1 MEYDIGDELIAV
13 RLCYWDHTILTSQAR
28 DFAVDQLVCG
38 MWGVY
43 HKTKPKDSV
52 YAIAIKGNGAYKV
65 LVTHPNCAGAKIND
79 CAYGEP
85 KQKKEL
91 MNVRL
96 VSDETLIPGWYIRS
110 NPEYVHWVATRP
122 IVAGDVIWGSF
133 GANYWRDGK
142 LKPPANPINSPGM
155 SIQPIRHIAVYCV
168 VDGPDGSDSEG
179 EQPDGDEKQELP
191 INEDEDDEDEE
202 LVTEVDQM
210 VSNAQ

>member
-1 MEYDIGDELIAV
+1 
-13 RLCYWDHTILTSQAR
+13 
-28 DFAVDQLVCG
+28 

-96 VSDETLIPGWYIRS
+96 VSDETLIPGWYAVAIRS
-110 NPEYVHWVATRP
+110 MYTGLLHDLSSLVMLYGVLLVP
-122 IVAGDVIWGSF
+122 ITGGTAS
-133 GANYWRDGK
+133 
-142 LKPPANPINSPGM
+142 
-155 SIQPIRHIAVYCV
+155 
-168 VDGPDGSDSEG
+168 
-179 EQPDGDEKQELP
+179 
-191 INEDEDDEDEE
+191 
-202 LVTEVDQM
+202 
-210 VSNAQ
+210 